1 MAILFITQRVPY
13 PPNKGEKLRTYHQ
26 IKHLLD
32 KGYGI
37 TVACP
42 IADKQEAEYAQALT
56 DKLGVEVISA
66 PLRNTAVAYISALL
80 KRQSL
85 SEAKFYSAS
94 LMSLIKQALADQP
107 YTAIVCSASS
117 LAQYIWDIPAANT
130 PQKNIRKVM
139 DFMDLDSD
147 KWAQYATKAPWPMR
161 WVYSREALKVRQLE
175 QRIVADF
182 DSTFFISQKEVDLFE
197 KQQPQLIQHD
207 VMAIGNG
214 IETEYFSPKPS
225 QEQHVLATYLFV
237 GVMDY
242 KPNIDAVLWFCEY
255 VWPSILRRTPNAKF
269 VIAGMSPS
277 KVIKDLARQPSI
289 QVTGFVENILPYF
302 HQADVFVAPFQI
314 ARGVQNKVLQAMACG
329 IPVITSSLGAEGIE
343 AVQHE
348 ELLIANNANEYM
360 EIIAQLTDSKRYQVV
375 ANAAIARIA
384 MDYSWGGQLKLLDRL
399 IAPED
404 NLIADTN
411 ADPTINSTT
420 DVESTAPVTPPP
432 GQCA

>member
-66 PLRNTAVAYISALL
+66 PLRNTALSYVSAILTG
-80 KRQSL
+80 QSL
-85 SEAKFYSAS
+85 SEAKFHSAQ
-94 LMSLIKQALADQP
+94 LTSLIHQALISQN
-107 YTAIVCSASS
+107 YTAIICSASS
-117 LAQYIWDIPAANT
+117 LAQYLWDLPSALANSMSC
-130 PQKNIRKVM
+130 IKVM

-147 KWAQYATKAPWPMR
+147 KWAQYATKAPWPMH
-161 WVYSREALKVRQLE
+161 WIYSREAEKIKQLE
-175 QRIVADF
+175 QRVVDQF
-182 DSTFFISQKEVDLFE
+182 DRSFFISQKEVDLFE
-197 KQQPQLIQHD
+197 SQNPHLIQRR
-207 VMAIGNG
+207 VLAIGNG
-214 IETEYFSPKPS
+214 IETEYFSPKPI
-225 QEQHVLATYLFV
+225 QEKQALKTYLFV

-255 VWPSILRRTPNAKF
+255 VWPSILRRTPHARF

-277 KVIKDLARQPSI
+277 KVIKDLAKQPSI

-343 AVQHE
+343 AVHQE
-348 ELLIANNANEYM
+348 ELLIANNTNQYM
-360 EIIAQLTDSKRYQVV
+360 EIIEQLTDPRRYQVV
-375 ANAAIARIA
+375 ANAAIARIE
-384 MDYSWGGQLKLLDRL
+384 MDYSWDGQLKLLNQL
-399 IAPED
+399 
-404 NLIADTN
+404 
-411 ADPTINSTT
+411 
-420 DVESTAPVTPPP
+420 VTPEESPLVDIANTTGSHPSTDSHTNTSTP